1 MTTGR
6 AAWGSAMS
14 FRSDNKA
21 YERWLATQC
30 DVVKKDIVYKHKR
43 MKKSPFIFLRA
54 TYFRWARKI
63 GDWCPELMDAPQLL
77 SIGDLHLENFG
88 TWRDADGRLVWGV
101 NDFDEA
107 AVMPY
112 VLDLVRLATSI
123 RLAPNPAVDP
133 RHAANAVLR
142 GYREGL
148 ENPQPALLF
157 GGQTWLRRYAEPA
170 KGKPEK
176 FWEEVHDYE
185 KYAPPPRI
193 AKALIDSLPKDTAK
207 KRLCRLLHKGGG
219 SLGRPRYVAV
229 GYWRGGHV
237 LREAKA
243 LVPSA
248 WTYANGGKSGKS
260 NFLELANGQYRAP
273 DPFLDVR
280 HHFVFRRISADSQKI
295 ELGDSAGKN
304 LHLKLLEAMGFDVA
318 SVHAAGSVPVKTLKA
333 DLDKRPRGWLNAA
346 AEVAADKVKRDFRE
360 WRN

>member
-1 MTTGR
+1 
-6 AAWGSAMS
+6 MS

-30 DVVKKDIVYKHKR
+30 DVVKKDIAYKHKR
-43 MKKSPFIFLRA
+43 MKKSAFIFLRA

-77 SIGDLHLENFG
+77 SVGDLHLENFG

-123 RLAPNPAVDP
+123 QLAPHPAVDP
-133 RHAANAVLR
+133 RHAANAVLK
-142 GYREGL
+142 GYRAGL
-148 ENPQPALLF
+148 EGPQPALLF
-157 GGQTWLRRYAEPA
+157 EGQTWLRPYAEPA

-176 FWEEVHDYE
+176 FWGDVHNYKE
-185 KYAPPPRI
+185 YAPPPRI
-193 AKALIDSLPKDTAK
+193 AGALIEGLPKGTARK
-207 KRLCRLLHKGGG
+207 SIRLCRLLHKGGG

-260 NFLELANGQYRAP
+260 NFLELANGRYRAP

-280 HHFVFRRISADSQKI
+280 HHFIFRRIAADSRKI
-295 ELGDSAGKN
+295 ELGDAAGKN

-318 SVHAAGSVPVKTLKA
+318 SVHAAGSVPVKALQA
-333 DLDKRPRGWLNAA
+333 DLAKRPRGWLNAA
-346 AEVAADKVKRDFRE
+346 AEVAAAKVKRDYRE
-360 WRN
+360 WRS